1 MARRTKAQIMEG
13 VDCVWSRIV
22 ENNTVEYGTKEGD
35 KVVRLHLTDIVTFK
49 GNGDIIL
56 NSDGWRTVTTKDR
69 MNKLLDGWHVWQES
83 GVWYVER
90 GQNWDRTKSFVYA
103 DGMILH
109 SNGTTT
115 GAGEDV
121 KAILKTQKR
130 IKKYCKEYMEALF
143 EGKVPAPSMGDCW
156 SCSLH
161 TVHGNGDEETMGE
174 VFKDTSHLE
183 SHFNEKYYVPSLLS
197 RAIEVEVFPVS
208 HVARHVLG
216 YFWKAHE
223 QEAEMWHD
231 IAREQLSKS
240 LKRYLYRQF
249 GVAT

>member
-35 KVVRLHLTDIVTFK
+35 KVVRLHLTDIVIFK
-49 GNGDIIL
+49 GNGDVVL
-56 NSDGWRTVTTKDR
+56 NSGGWRTVTTKDR

-90 GQNWDRTKSFVYA
+90 GQNWNRTKSFVYA

-130 IKKYCKEYMEALF
+130 IKKYCKGYMEALF
-143 EGKVPAPSMGDCW
+143 KGKVAAPSGGDCW
-156 SCSLH
+156 FCAL
-161 TVHGNGDEETMGE
+161 GNEDGQRMGE
-174 VFKDTSHLE
+174 LSKDTDHLE
-183 SHFNEKYYVPSLLS
+183 SHFKERYYVPSLLS

-208 HVARHVLG
+208 SAARHVLG
-216 YFWKAHE
+216 YFWKVHE
-223 QEAEMWHD
+223 QKAEMWHD
-231 IAREQLSKS
+231 IAKEQLGKS
-240 LKRYLYRQF
+240 LKRYLYRQS